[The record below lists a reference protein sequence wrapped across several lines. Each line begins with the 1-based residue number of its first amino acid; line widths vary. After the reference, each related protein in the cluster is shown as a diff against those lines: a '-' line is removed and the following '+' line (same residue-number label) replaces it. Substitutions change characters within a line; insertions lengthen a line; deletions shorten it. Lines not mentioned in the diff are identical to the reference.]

1 MEAHLPMA
9 GPITTPKK
17 PTGRVPLKA
26 IRSMT
31 ILRLPATV
39 LGAFAQIEYLI

>member
-26 IRSMT
+26 IRSTT
-31 ILRLPATV
+31 IPRLPATV
-39 LGAFAQIEYLI
+39 LAAFAQIENLI

>member
-26 IRSMT
+26 IRSTT
-31 ILRLPATV
+31 IPRLPAPSWLPLHRLNT
-39 LGAFAQIEYLI
+39 